1 MWDCNQKLSE
11 NGLTYD
17 VTFTFHNSKFT
28 CEKSIFGSA
37 SPLLK
42 HIFEENQDCAT
53 LKRSVGIATATCPNT
68 NTLILHIDESPEAFE
83 AVHKFLHD
91 PNAKIDDYLLPSIC
105 QLSKKYQFEEVW
117 RVLGSRL
124 AHLVSLENIGEI
136 CPLVFLAA
144 GVDTDDPTANALA
157 SATRSFLV
165 DNADTIACTQT
176 GQLSARLFIDVTENP
191 RCPDRDV
198 FDITGSLAYQS
209 GFPDDW
215 GLTELVLFYISRLVK
230 YREPLDEGNS
240 ASFEEQVARKLTN
253 KIHAPARET
262 VTDEIRTSVIR
273 MERICNHV
281 PGARHVL
288 CGMPC
293 KKLEFPPLLF
303 CICAASQTEP
313 PAFPLTEH
321 PRSHFNRGDTLIS
334 LVFRF
339 AIFLSP
345 ILQVPP
351 SATSEAGDAFQT
363 QKSHETNSESVTTSE
378 AAANAVA
385 SDKETCLLAKTT
397 LGAVIH
403 APCLEALLCVATA
416 PSRTVSVGSI
426 SIHLG
431 KLEGRLVSLSVKRK
445 PIPSASASVVP
456 SSASS
461 SVTGGCN
468 MFPCASSLLTSVVLP
483 PSPPP
488 NAAACCLNCAPRD
501 TIRCAKRRI
510 IPTSPL
516 KPLRIDNQPPNEEAS
531 PPSMFHQ
538 NCVLRSFG
546 CLPTPLLEPRSAAG
560 ACSIV
565 ASNTSGGDGEKEGE
579 EEESTHWIL
588 VAGGSSQDRCL
599 RTTEFLC
606 LKHSS
611 WDAEWFAG
619 RRGSI
624 MSAISDIESA
634 SNPGAGGTVSFT
646 CHPGPS
652 MHSARGRLALTS
664 LDDGLSIYA
673 CGGSDGNQDLTSV
686 ECLIVDPANPASSD
700 ASNQWRFVASLQQAR
715 SCSAAASLTA
725 RQRAIVI
732 GGQLGGAP
740 LSSVEAYIPDRDEW
754 IYLPPMSEARS
765 QLCAAALNTRNLVFA
780 VGGVSETPNTPCT
793 LPSHSFT
800 FQSCE
805 LTELPASGEAYDPR
819 CSHWIRLPELINR
832 SPLIGASLVPI
843 SPSSVANTLFVLS
856 VMPGRLLLIGGSDGH
871 SNMTQTQ
878 IFDSRTWTWLLGPS
892 LSIGRVSPCAVAL
905 APTVQTWDASSPCV
919 AVIGGFNIAAGGFL
933 NSVEVL
939 GVTITS
945 TSPGKISPLSIPS
958 STPPKNPVPTYLHPS
973 CDN

>member
-262 VTDEIRTSVIR
+262 VTDEIRMTISD
-273 MERICNHV
+273 
-281 PGARHVL
+281 
-288 CGMPC
+288 
-293 KKLEFPPLLF
+293 
-303 CICAASQTEP
+303 
-313 PAFPLTEH
+313 
-321 PRSHFNRGDTLIS
+321 SHLRDFEKT
-334 LVFRF
+334 
-339 AIFLSP
+339 
-345 ILQVPP
+345 VPP

-397 LGAVIH
+397 LG
-403 APCLEALLCVATA
+403 
-416 PSRTVSVGSI
+416 VGSI

-488 NAAACCLNCAPRD
+488 NAA
-501 TIRCAKRRI
+501 
-510 IPTSPL
+510 
-516 KPLRIDNQPPNEEAS
+516 DNQPPNEEAS

-843 SPSSVANTLFVLS
+843 SPSS
-856 VMPGRLLLIGGSDGH
+856 GRLLLIGGSDGH